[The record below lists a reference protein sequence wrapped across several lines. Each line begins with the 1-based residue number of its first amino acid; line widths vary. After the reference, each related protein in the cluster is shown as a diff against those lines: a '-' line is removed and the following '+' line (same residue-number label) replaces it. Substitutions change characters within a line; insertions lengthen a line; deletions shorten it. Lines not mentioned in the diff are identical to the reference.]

1 MATGVL
7 VSIAAKSGAQ
17 CFTAEAHASR
27 AYLETTNAISFTDE
41 NMEVQYPNHKRSL
54 YLTASINVVQVR
66 RAWWIQAHL

>member
-7 VSIAAKSGAQ
+7 ISIAVESGAQ

-41 NMEVQYPNHKRSL
+41 NMEV
-54 YLTASINVVQVR
+54 
-66 RAWWIQAHL
+66 